1 LLLPLP
7 LPQQCRLVIAFS
19 LLLPPLLQQRV
30 LSCYR
35 CCSLPLQQCRLVVC
49 LVTAVAAGYRLS
61 RLLSSLPGCRF
72 VIGRCR
78 FAGCSSAGCWLLVS
92 LGNTAVCCWRHCFHC
107 WPAGLSHHRWL
118 VDCWLLVVSLR
129 GVGAIVAAGCRGCW
143 LRTPLLFVASLSFR
157 CCCRCC
163 CRAVAATPKLL
174 LLPSV
179 RLPRSTRLPSRHIV
193 SCSLGNDRGSGCCS
207 LSLLLLLLL
216 VGQLT
221 PWLLLLLLAAVSLL
235 LAPLLLQQCVC
246 CLLAAEG
253 SAGCCCCNTVSCPA
267 TVAARVLL
275 FADAT
280 M

>member
-1 LLLPLP
+1 LLLQQCALLLLAATMCCCLPLLLPLP

-107 WPAGLSHHRWL
+107 WPAGLSQHRRL
-118 VDCWLLVVSLR
+118 VDCWLLVVSKTVESAPLLLL
-129 GVGAIVAAGCRGCW
+129 VAVSCW
-143 LRTPLLFVASLSFR
+143 LRTPYCLLRRFRFVVVAVV
-157 CCCRCC
+157 
-163 CRAVAATPKLL
+163 AVVTVAATPKLL

-179 RLPRSTRLPSRHIV
+179 TVAANNAVTVTPHRQLP
-193 SCSLGNDRGSGCCS
+193 LGNDRGSGCCS
-207 LSLLLLLLL
+207 LLLLLLLLL
-216 VGQLT
+216 VGQ
-221 PWLLLLLLAAVSLL
+221 
-235 LAPLLLQQCVC
+235 
-246 CLLAAEG
+246 
-253 SAGCCCCNTVSCPA
+253 
-267 TVAARVLL
+267 
-275 FADAT
+275 
-280 M
+280 